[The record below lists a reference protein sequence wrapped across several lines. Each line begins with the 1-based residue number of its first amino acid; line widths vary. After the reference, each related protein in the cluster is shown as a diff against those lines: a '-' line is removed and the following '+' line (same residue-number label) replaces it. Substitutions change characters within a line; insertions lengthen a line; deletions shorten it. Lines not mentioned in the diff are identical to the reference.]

1 MLPMQRSVELQDAI
15 LSSYYSNHNH
25 AFNKYICGLKE
36 YFHDTYVPVENVI
49 YVQGG
54 CNMSAE

>member
-1 MLPMQRSVELQDAI
+1 MQRSVELQGAI